1 MRAKEFLAEA
11 EGSRNVT
18 INIPISIT
26 IPNGGGDPVVATPAT
41 DQEQI
46 DENLPP
52 IPVWVNPLQQQL
64 ELDKHKSGK
73 RSQVINQII
82 SDDGAYSHK
91 NSDFIE
97 EELDINENFEQL
109 TATYESITESRKK

>member
-11 EGSRNVT
+11 SGSRDVT
-18 INIPISIT
+18 INIPITIT
-26 IPNGGGDPVVATPAT
+26 IPNGGGDPVVKT
-41 DQEQI
+41 DAADEKELS
-46 DENLPP
+46 ENLPP
-52 IPVWVNPLQQQL
+52 IPVWVNPLQQEL

-82 SDDGAYSHK
+82 SDDGAYGK
-91 NSDFIE
+91 NSAFIE

-109 TATYESITESRKK
+109 TATYEHITESRNK

>member
-26 IPNGGGDPVVATPAT
+26 IPNGGGDPVVKAA
-41 DQEQI
+41 DQSLEE
-46 DENLPP
+46 DLPP

-64 ELDKHKSGK
+64 ELQKQAGGKSSK
-73 RSQVINQII
+73 VINQII
-82 SDDGAYSHK
+82 SDDGAYGQF
-91 NSDFIE
+91 SDNIAE
-97 EELDINENFEQL
+97 GDALDVNEHFEQL
-109 TATYESITESRKK
+109 TATYEQITESRKR